1 MNGERVHTVKDL
13 LSKVQTDQEFRERLM
28 QNPEAALRGLEDVP
42 PQMLGWIYVGVIATL
57 GVVVLAAIIGGI
69 ALSAAGKT
77 VPDSLVALGSTA
89 LGGLVG
95 LLARSPEE
103 PR

>member
-1 MNGERVHTVKDL
+1 MSGERVRTVRDL
-13 LSKVQTDQEFRERLM
+13 LTRVQEDPNFREQLM
-28 QNPEAALRGLEDVP
+28 QNPEAVLRGIEDVP

-69 ALSAAGKT
+69 ALSAAGKA
-77 VPDSLVALGSTA
+77 VPDSLIALGSTA